1 MQSAIIIQGCG
12 PGRYQKTSPPHVF
25 LLRSTRTLSHNTG
38 HLVIRYLFSALTYW
52 YPLWKSFS
60 AARPWTNNSDPSNDE
75 GNEYRVTAM
84 KGVLTNSNDC
94 QLLCESALLITK
106 SLLVVFLPFFV
117 GYLNK
122 QFLAFYYVVGISYD
136 FQCVNFQQSKHQTS
150 SENLL
155 Q

>member
-1 MQSAIIIQGCG
+1 
-12 PGRYQKTSPPHVF
+12 
-25 LLRSTRTLSHNTG
+25 
-38 HLVIRYLFSALTYW
+38 
-52 YPLWKSFS
+52 
-60 AARPWTNNSDPSNDE
+60 
-75 GNEYRVTAM
+75 M

-136 FQCVNFQQSKHQTS
+136 FQCVNFQQSKH
-150 SENLL
+150 
-155 Q
+155 